1 MNPGVALAAAFFPA
15 SPSLPALLAAFEQAA
30 ASDAPALVLGEAGT
44 GRSSLARLLHVAG
57 PRAAAP
63 LVEFDP
69 AAVPTS
75 LFESELFG
83 YRAGAFTGA
92 ERANPGRIERAR
104 GGTLLIDP
112 VEELP
117 LAVQPKLLRLLAERR
132 YAPLGGEET
141 EADVRF
147 LAVGPD
153 DLAARVARGAF
164 REDLFF
170 RLEVLP
176 FRVPPLRERGAD
188 VPALAR
194 ALLADLSL
202 RFGRPELALSER
214 SRAWMQEHSWPGNAR
229 QMKNLL
235 ERELLARDGALLD
248 PDPPADPAP
257 AHPRS
262 LEQAEREAILAAL
275 AHTRGH
281 QERAA
286 TLLGISRKGLWEKR
300 RRLGLP

>member
-1 MNPGVALAAAFFPA
+1 MSTAALDAWLDGAPSLAPLARALERAAASEAPILVLGEPGTGRTALARALAAASRRADGPRVELD
-15 SPSLPALLAAFEQAA
+15 PSTIPAL
-30 ASDAPALVLGEAGT
+30 
-44 GRSSLARLLHVAG
+44 
-57 PRAAAP
+57 
-63 LVEFDP
+63 
-69 AAVPTS
+69 

-83 YRAGAFTGA
+83 HRAGAFTGA

>member
-1 MNPGVALAAAFFPA
+1 MSTAALDAWLDGAPSLAPLARALERAAASEAPILVLGEPGTGRTALARALAAASRRADGPRVELD
-15 SPSLPALLAAFEQAA
+15 PSTIPAL
-30 ASDAPALVLGEAGT
+30 
-44 GRSSLARLLHVAG
+44 
-57 PRAAAP
+57 
-63 LVEFDP
+63 
-69 AAVPTS
+69 

-83 YRAGAFTGA
+83 HRAGAFTGA

-104 GGTLLIDP
+104 SGTLLIDP

>member
-1 MNPGVALAAAFFPA
+1 VSTAALDAWLDGAPSLAPLARALERAAASEAPILVLGEPGTGRTALARALAAASRRADGPRVELD
-15 SPSLPALLAAFEQAA
+15 PSTIPAL
-30 ASDAPALVLGEAGT
+30 
-44 GRSSLARLLHVAG
+44 
-57 PRAAAP
+57 
-63 LVEFDP
+63 
-69 AAVPTS
+69 

-83 YRAGAFTGA
+83 HRAGAFTGA

>member
-1 MNPGVALAAAFFPA
+1 MSTAALDAWLDGAPSLAPLARALERAAASEAPILVLGEPGTGSTALARALAAASRRADGPRVELD
-15 SPSLPALLAAFEQAA
+15 PSTIPAL
-30 ASDAPALVLGEAGT
+30 
-44 GRSSLARLLHVAG
+44 
-57 PRAAAP
+57 
-63 LVEFDP
+63 
-69 AAVPTS
+69 

-83 YRAGAFTGA
+83 HRAGAFTGA

>member
-1 MNPGVALAAAFFPA
+1 MSTAALDAWLDGAPSLAPLARALERAAASEAPILVLGEPGTGRTALARALAAASRRADGPRVELD
-15 SPSLPALLAAFEQAA
+15 PSTIPAL
-30 ASDAPALVLGEAGT
+30 
-44 GRSSLARLLHVAG
+44 
-57 PRAAAP
+57 
-63 LVEFDP
+63 
-69 AAVPTS
+69 

-83 YRAGAFTGA
+83 HRAGAFTGA

-229 QMKNLL
+229 QMKNHL